1 MTIDITCEQCDKS
14 LSIDDKYAGTTG
26 KCSGCGAPVFVPQAP
41 EGKSE
46 SPLPDSAPKKR
57 SDIRAEI
64 ARLLDED
71 QDPKLVDLIYK
82 KVSDILTTDEKVT
95 YVCVQKKPFVNP
107 WPDALIL
114 TNRRFIIYRPKIMRR
129 VTFEDYTWRS
139 LREAH
144 LAEGVVG
151 AEITFTTTKGKKLSI
166 GFLPKIQAR
175 KVYALVQ
182 GQEERIQEERRR
194 RELEDKRAAAGG
206 IVLNQPGG
214 SAGSAPGAS
223 QDPVERLKKLK
234 EMLDAGLISPG
245 EFEAKRAE
253 IIESM

>member
-1 MTIDITCEQCDKS
+1 MTIDITCEQCGKS
-14 LSIDDKYAGTTG
+14 LTIDDKYAGTTG

-46 SPLPDSAPKKR
+46 DAIPELAPKKR
-57 SDIRAEI
+57 RGIRAEI

-95 YVCVQKKPFVNP
+95 YVCVQKKPLVNP
-107 WPDALIL
+107 WPDALVL
-114 TNRRFIIYRPKIMRR
+114 TNRRFIIYRPRIMS

-139 LREAH
+139 LRDAE
-144 LAEGVVG
+144 LAEGVIG
-151 AEITFTTTKGKKLSI
+151 AKITLTTTNGKKLSI

-175 KVYALVQ
+175 KVYAIVQ
-182 GQEERIQEERRR
+182 GQEERIHEERRR

-223 QDPVERLKKLK
+223 QDPVDRLKKLK